1 MNVPVFCFRG
11 KEDLAARYEWPRV
24 VAVTGALGS
33 GKTEWVMDFADT
45 LALSGAPVLLADMDI
60 INPYFCLRSVTS
72 EIRKDNLSVLSP
84 PGDVSWGDLTYLNP
98 AIRTKITDESKRV
111 VLDVGGDSQGG
122 LALRQFG
129 TEIEAAGYSLH
140 FVVNPFR
147 AHTRSFEEV
156 RTMKK
161 RLEATSGL
169 EVSGVV
175 ANAHIGSDTTPED
188 CAGGSLKVREFADKM
203 NLPLFYALAECGIAE
218 EVSGLLPGDILLWPL
233 RRRIHAPWE
242 RKKVKGEG

>member
-1 MNVPVFCFRG
+1 MSIPVRCLHG
-11 KEDLAARYEWPRV
+11 KEDLIARYEWPRI

-60 INPYFCLRSVTS
+60 INPYFCLRSIAGKI
-72 EIRKDNLSVLSP
+72 EKDNMTVLTP
-84 PGDVSWGDLTYLNP
+84 PGDVSWGDLTFLNP
-98 AIRTKITDESKRV
+98 VIRTRITDESVRT

-122 LALRQFG
+122 LALMQFG
-129 TEIEAAGYSLH
+129 SEIEAAGYSLH

-147 AHTRSFEEV
+147 AHTRTLEEV

-169 EVSGVV
+169 KVSGIVG
-175 ANAHIGSDTTPED
+175 NAHLGPDTTAED
-188 CAGGSLKVREFADKM
+188 CAKGVLKIREFADEM
-203 NLPLFYALAECGIAE
+203 NLPLFYALAERRIAE
-218 EVSGLLPGDILLWPL
+218 DVAGRLPGDILLWPL
-233 RRRIHAPWE
+233 RRRIYAPWE
-242 RKKVKGEG
+242 RERL